1 MRVSS
6 AFSLGVSSTPFC
18 YTHTLSIAPFHQ
30 ARPSK
35 LAQTTTAP
43 TNSTHPALYDLLTN
57 MTASTPRNP
66 PPQSPYYSN
75 YAQNGGISPNNGTT
89 KLPGVPEQSNGDET
103 PPPKKE
109 QRLIVVSNRLPVT
122 IQKDAN
128 GEYQFAMSSGG
139 LVSALSGCKK
149 SMSFT
154 WIGWPGK
161 HVRYHCQQ
169 VSRKL
174 TNRSLK
180 PTVLLLKRDCWKST
194 AVTQY
199 ISQMTLPS
207 STTMVSLI
215 VHAGGTKLTF

>member
-1 MRVSS
+1 MFHQLLSPTHILFSS
-6 AFSLGVSSTPFC
+6 PLSP
-18 YTHTLSIAPFHQ
+18 SIAIY
-30 ARPSK
+30 ACTDYDYIIR
-35 LAQTTTAP
+35 LYYI
-43 TNSTHPALYDLLTN
+43 HPALYEHLTN
-57 MTASTPRNP
+57 MTVSTPRNP

-75 YAQNGGISPNNGTT
+75 YSQNGGISPNNGTT

-103 PPPKKE
+103 PTPKKE

-161 HVRYHCQQ
+161 HVSYQLISK
-169 VSRKL
+169 VSQML

-180 PTVLLLKRDCWKST
+180 PTVLLSKRGCWKST

-207 STTMVSLI
+207 STTMVSSHSARWRDKAHL
-215 VHAGGTKLTF
+215 

>member
-1 MRVSS
+1 
-6 AFSLGVSSTPFC
+6 
-18 YTHTLSIAPFHQ
+18 
-30 ARPSK
+30 
-35 LAQTTTAP
+35 
-43 TNSTHPALYDLLTN
+43 

-75 YAQNGGISPNNGTT
+75 YAQNGGISPSNGTT
-89 KLPGVPEQSNGDET
+89 KLPGVPEQSNGEEA
-103 PPPKKE
+103 PEPKKE

-122 IQKDAN
+122 IMKDAN

-161 HVRYHCQQ
+161 HVSCHIQRIEQ
-169 VSRKL
+169 KL

-180 PTVLLLKRDCWKST
+180 PTVLLSKRDCWKST
-194 AVTQY
+194 AVTQSTFLM
-199 ISQMTLPS
+199 ILPS
-207 STTMVSLI
+207 STTTVSNLL
-215 VHAGGTKLTF
+215 TSSSFKLTSRFLQLYFMATIPLPPRRDELQRRPLESIPRSQFDVCRCCRKHVLCR